1 MGLNNSAT
9 PNLNMKFW
17 FSLLAWLLP
26 LLSNSLNTP
35 AVPLPPP
42 RPLRSLPLSTHTL
55 PLRVSMLD
63 TLTDTLDSTDTT
75 DSMPELTT
83 TELTPELT
91 LMAHTP
97 TMLVPLLD
105 TPTVPLPPPRPL
117 RSLPLSKLTLPPT
130 ASPLPLPL
138 HTPMLPSHTPDSS
151 LTPTEPLSPLSPQM
165 SLLPARNIWLPM
177 LPLKRTN

>member
-55 PLRVSMLD
+55 PLR
-63 TLTDTLDSTDTT
+63 DSTTEH
-75 DSMPELTT
+75 MPELTT

-97 TMLVPLLD
+97 TMPVPLLD

-117 RSLPLSKLTLPPT
+117 RS
-130 ASPLPLPL
+130 
-138 HTPMLPSHTPDSS
+138 
-151 LTPTEPLSPLSPQM
+151 
-165 SLLPARNIWLPM
+165 
-177 LPLKRTN
+177 